1 MGWMQLAF
9 LRAGEAWSIIEKI
22 KICQNLRG
30 EGDRTVKK
38 KWNEVPTST
47 FMRQLFQTSD
57 LPNFFRQNRQT
68 MTIPALT
75 EYLRQLCADRGLVPE
90 RVIRAASIDRTYG
103 HQIFNGTRRPSR
115 DKVLQLAFGLGV
127 GVEET
132 QRLLRLADRSP
143 LYPKLRRDAVILYCL
158 GRGRSLAETQEMLQ
172 SMELTILG
180 GDNGYG
186 G

>member
-1 MGWMQLAF
+1 MKG
-9 LRAGEAWSIIEKI
+9 
-22 KICQNLRG
+22 
-30 EGDRTVKK
+30 

-47 FMRQLFQTSD
+47 FMRQLFQTSN
-57 LPNFFRQNRQT
+57 LPAFFRQNQQT
-68 MTIPALT
+68 MEVPALT
-75 EYLRQLCADRGLVPE
+75 EHLRQLCADRGLVPE

-143 LYPKLRRDAVILYCL
+143 LYPKLRRDAIILYCL
-158 GRGRSLAETQEMLQ
+158 NRRKGLAETQELLQ
-172 SMELTILG
+172 SRELSILG

>member
-1 MGWMQLAF
+1 MKG
-9 LRAGEAWSIIEKI
+9 
-22 KICQNLRG
+22 
-30 EGDRTVKK
+30 

-47 FMRQLFQTSD
+47 FMRQLFQTSN
-57 LPNFFRQNRQT
+57 LPAFFRQNQQT
-68 MTIPALT
+68 MEVPALT
-75 EYLRQLCADRGLVPE
+75 EHLRQLCADRGLVPE

-143 LYPKLRRDAVILYCL
+143 LYPKLRRDAIILYCL
-158 GRGRSLAETQEMLQ
+158 NRRKTLAETQELLQ

-180 GDNGYG
+180 GDSGYG